1 MTEADSATAPTT
13 ALTIAQIVS
22 RRWSVVLEPPLLERF
37 EEPGWEWEDSAAV
50 PCPKCEATQL
60 ELLRRPYESAGKQL
74 RYVAL
79 VCTACPAVLTLAD
92 LGLKTYADLRRT
104 AGLAGAPA
112 ASPVSVPTSR
122 AHDGRDIP
130 TPAPADPGARAGRAW
145 PALPRARQERHW
157 PDSPAE
163 PLDQQGTRTRWCK
176 ITDPAWRPGTVPADV
191 DVRVILPAGDAFAE
205 LRTVLESAA
214 IAYRQVPY
222 WVEREEVGT
231 VADGGALLTLSA
243 RPALSHLPGAVAAP
257 GLCTPVGGRGA
268 VAARDAFA
276 LLWDALSA
284 GDESEGPEPLPT
296 ADLVPPDWAA
306 LLPHPAFNPA
316 QQEAVPVLL
325 KETGHVVVVAPTG
338 AGKTPI
344 GMVAVLEAHSR
355 GKKAAW
361 LVPQRSLTDE
371 LDRDLARWRAA
382 GLRVVRLSGESATDA
397 ELIRQADVWVATTE
411 KFESLCRTASLRD
424 ALADVGCLVVDEI
437 HLLGD
442 PTRGPVLEAVLAR
455 VRESAGQ
462 VRIVGLSATVANA
475 ETIATWLGARL
486 VRTAWRPT
494 RLLWQLPL
502 LPMAQ
507 DRATDE
513 SNRTRMAVDLTEEFT
528 ADGGSVLVFCGS
540 KRNLRSTALA
550 IAASRG
556 APVGGID
563 PDDTDRVHEACAQA
577 RVGLHYR
584 DWPHKHEAEK
594 AFRGKDFDVL
604 VATSTVAAGVNLP
617 ARAVIVR
624 DTRVGLDEIEVSMVQ
639 QMFGRAGRIGAGERE
654 GWAFLLTDESE
665 HALWQARLAA
675 GYTVTSQIHTTL
687 PDHVLAETVQ
697 QRVTTTAQ
705 ARTWWSHTLAFHQG
719 HHDLDP
725 LHQAI
730 DFLTDAGMLTRTERT
745 AGTAGTE
752 ELAPTEL
759 GRLTTRLMVSTA
771 TADELRRAVNAADVP
786 ASSRQAEE
794 LLILLAAGILP
805 ELEYTPPSS
814 AVRSSVA
821 SILRERGHLADTAPN
836 RAPQQAPAPGDF
848 ARAVLLALA
857 NTPRAFA
864 TSARF
869 IAGIP
874 VDSMRPVLTEAERY
888 LHWLG
893 AQGPLGTVHP
903 WAAIVAAD
911 LARRIRWRHL
921 APRRGSGRLLWI
933 LEAMATAP
941 AAQRLVPTL
950 WQAATARGITA
961 PDWPAGIRPS
971 LCELDDTQYTAL
983 LHERTTGADL
993 RTSTTHADLTAPVAA
1008 VAVVWNAGTYRHH
1021 HLTDTTHGYQL
1032 PYPET
1037 PKAPTSQHRTGCA
1050 LFTRRGDGVATGWL
1064 EDYRAVSS
1072 P

>member
-1 MTEADSATAPTT
+1 
-13 ALTIAQIVS
+13 V
-22 RRWSVVLEPPLLERF
+22 
-37 EEPGWEWEDSAAV
+37 
-50 PCPKCEATQL
+50 
-60 ELLRRPYESAGKQL
+60 
-74 RYVAL
+74 
-79 VCTACPAVLTLAD
+79 D
-92 LGLKTYADLRRT
+92 L
-104 AGLAGAPA
+104 
-112 ASPVSVPTSR
+112 
-122 AHDGRDIP
+122 
-130 TPAPADPGARAGRAW
+130 
-145 PALPRARQERHW
+145 
-157 PDSPAE
+157 
-163 PLDQQGTRTRWCK
+163 
-176 ITDPAWRPGTVPADV
+176 
-191 DVRVILPAGDAFAE
+191 RVILPTGDEFAA
-205 LRTVLESAA
+205 LRTLLESAGTE
-214 IAYRQVPY
+214 YREVPN

-231 VADGGALLTLSA
+231 ITDDGASVALSA
-243 RPALSHLPGAVAAP
+243 RPALSHLPGAPAAV
-257 GLCTPVGGRGA
+257 GSCTPVGGRGA
-268 VAARDAFA
+268 AAARDAFA
-276 LLWDALSA
+276 LLWDALSP
-284 GDESEGPEPLPT
+284 GDDSEEPEPLPT

-306 LLPHPAFNPA
+306 LLPHPTFNPA

-344 GMVAVLEAHSR
+344 GMVAALEAHSR

-371 LDRDLARWRAA
+371 LDRDLARWRTG

-397 ELIRQADVWVATTE
+397 ELIRQADIWVATTE

-455 VRESAGQ
+455 VRESADQ

-507 DRATDE
+507 DRTAEE

-550 IAASRG
+550 VAASRG
-556 APVGGID
+556 AQVRGID
-563 PDDTDRVHEACAQA
+563 PDDTDRVHEVCARA

-594 AFRGKDFDVL
+594 AFRSKEFDVL

-624 DTRVGLDEIEVSMVQ
+624 DTRVGLDDIEVSMVQ

-745 AGTAGTE
+745 ADTE
-752 ELAPTEL
+752 ELAPTDL

-771 TADELRRAVNAADVP
+771 IADELRHAVNTSNVP
-786 ASSRQAEE
+786 TSPRQAEE
-794 LLILLAAGILP
+794 RLILLAAGVLP

-821 SILRERGHLADTAPN
+821 TILREGGHLADTAPN

-893 AQGPLGTVHP
+893 AQGPLATVHP

-941 AAQRLVPTL
+941 AAQRLVPKL

-961 PDWPAGIRPS
+961 PDWPAGTRPS
-971 LCELDDTQYTAL
+971 LCELNDTQYTAL

-993 RTSTTHADLTAPVAA
+993 RTSTTHADMTSPAAA

-1021 HLTDTTHGYQL
+1021 HLTDSTHDYRL

-1037 PKAPTSQHRTGCA
+1037 PTTTNTPDETGSA

-1064 EDYRAVSS
+1064 EDYRAISS